1 MIEFGLLYHQR
12 TGKIQ
17 DIGVNF
23 YFRGF
28 LMNRLPDLTVILN
41 DWPYDS
47 ENNVR
52 FFQSDEGQE
61 IMQIRQPMGIEQYN
75 LDGRPDGLK
84 PGGEENL
91 LAAYTKEKN
100 KTELSGG
107 ILILEDNDFRK
118 LRDEGILY
126 YYRYL
131 ALFQVGQY
139 VRVARDTEHNLNIAE
154 LLEKYYDNEARKE
167 MLQYRPYIRRM
178 NAISKAMVLL
188 GKEDTSRAMKE
199 LEKGMAD
206 IEALP
211 PVSTA
216 IFEFEKIRSIQHIS
230 QVISQMKSAESGS
243 QVMKGFKER
252 LSEELSRAIES
263 EDYERA
269 AGIRDR
275 LRKLS

>member
-1 MIEFGLLYHQR
+1 
-12 TGKIQ
+12 
-17 DIGVNF
+17 
-23 YFRGF
+23 
-28 LMNRLPDLTVILN
+28 MNRFPDLTGILN

-52 FFQSDEGQE
+52 FIQGDDGAEL
-61 IMQIRQPMGIEQYN
+61 MQIRQPMGIEQYN

-84 PGGEENL
+84 PGGEETL
-91 LAAYTKEKN
+91 LAVYSKKKN

-107 ILILEDNDFRK
+107 ILILEDNDFRQ
-118 LRDEGILY
+118 LRDEGFLY

-139 VRVARDTEHNLNIAE
+139 ARVALDTEHNLNIAE

-188 GKEDTSRAMKE
+188 GKDDTSQAMKE

-211 PVSTA
+211 SVSTA
-216 IFEFEKIRSIQHIS
+216 VFEFEKIRSIQHIS
-230 QVISQMKSAESGS
+230 QVITQVKSAESS
-243 QVMKGFKER
+243 SLEPKGFKER

>member
-1 MIEFGLLYHQR
+1 
-12 TGKIQ
+12 
-17 DIGVNF
+17 
-23 YFRGF
+23 
-28 LMNRLPDLTVILN
+28 MNRLPDLTEVLN
-41 DWPYDS
+41 NWPYDS

-52 FFQSDEGQE
+52 FFQCENGRE

-91 LAAYTKEKN
+91 LTAYIKKKN

-107 ILILEDNDFRK
+107 ILILEDNDFHM

-139 VRVARDTEHNLNIAE
+139 ARVVRDTKHNLNIAE
-154 LLEKYYDNEARKE
+154 LLEKYYDNEARNE

-178 NAISKAMVLL
+178 NAISKAMVFL
-188 GKEDTSRAMKE
+188 GEDKNSRAMKE

-216 IFEFEKIRSIQHIS
+216 VFEFEKIRSIQHIS
-230 QVISQMKSAESGS
+230 QLITQVKSVESGS
-243 QVMKGFKER
+243 QEPVGFKER
-252 LSEELSRAIES
+252 LSDELSRAVES